1 MTNRKKIFIVEDHQ
15 LFREGL
21 KAMLARSQ
29 ACEVVGESA
38 DGLDALRQIQKIKP
52 DLVLLDLTM
61 PIING
66 YSVLQEIR
74 RVFGTQIKV
83 LVLSIHNT
91 DQYVLQ
97 AFEEGADGYCVK
109 DSSFDEFRLAVQSVL
124 DGKRY
129 ISPGIADQVLEGY
142 VEHRRR
148 LKPKSTW
155 DSITAREKEVLKL
168 IGEGFSNKQ
177 IADVLRI
184 STKTVE
190 KHRSSLMAKLDM
202 HNAAALAAY
211 AAQKGL
217 LTNAQPEIGQFGRD
231 QGTRKK

>member
-1 MTNRKKIFIVEDHQ
+1 MTAEKKIFIVEDHQ

-21 KAMLARSQ
+21 KAMLARNP
-29 ACEVVGESA
+29 AYEVAGESA
-38 DGLDALRQIQKIKP
+38 DGREAIQLIQKIKP
-52 DLVLLDLTM
+52 DLVLLDLTL

-74 RVFGTQIKV
+74 RAFGNKIKV
-83 LVLSIHNT
+83 LVLSIHNS

-97 AFEEGADGYCVK
+97 AFEQGADGYCVK
-109 DSSFDEFRLAVQSVL
+109 DSSFDEFRLAVKSVM

-142 VEHRRR
+142 IRHGRRR
-148 LKPKSTW
+148 LKSRSTW

-177 IADVLRI
+177 IAKVLSI

-190 KHRSSLMAKLDM
+190 KHRSSLMNKLDM

-211 AAQKGL
+211 AVQRGL
-217 LTNAQPEIGQFGRD
+217 ISTENMNEPQE
-231 QGTRKK
+231 K

>member
-1 MTNRKKIFIVEDHQ
+1 MTANKKIFIVEDHQ

-21 KAMLARSQ
+21 KAMLAGNQ
-29 ACEVVGESA
+29 ALEVAGESA
-38 DGLDALRQIQKIKP
+38 DGLEALRQIRKIQP

-74 RVFGTQIKV
+74 RSFGSKVKV
-83 LVLSIHNT
+83 LVLSIHNS

-97 AFEEGADGYCVK
+97 AFEQGADGYCVK
-109 DSSFDEFRLAVQSVL
+109 DSSFEEFRLAVQAVL

-142 VEHRRR
+142 VQHRRR

-177 IADVLRI
+177 IAQVLSI

-190 KHRSSLMAKLDM
+190 KHRSSLMTKLDM

-211 AAQKGL
+211 AVQKGL
-217 LTNAQPEIGQFGRD
+217 ISSDGIHEASEL
-231 QGTRKK
+231 

>member
-1 MTNRKKIFIVEDHQ
+1 MTAKKKILIVEDHQ

-21 KAMLARSQ
+21 KAMLARTQ
-29 ACEVVGESA
+29 AYEVVGESA
-38 DGLDALRQIQKIKP
+38 DGHEALRIIQKIKP

-66 YSVLQEIR
+66 YSVLHEIR
-74 RVFGTQIKV
+74 RAFGAQIKV
-83 LVLSIHNT
+83 LVLSIHNS

-97 AFEEGADGYCVK
+97 AFEQGADGYCVK
-109 DSSFDEFRLAVQSVL
+109 DSSFEEFRLAVQTVL

-129 ISPGIADQVLEGY
+129 ISSGIAEQVLDGY
-142 VEHRRR
+142 VQHRRR

-177 IADVLRI
+177 IAKVLRI
-184 STKTVE
+184 SIKTVE

-211 AAQKGL
+211 AVQKGL
-217 LTNAQPEIGQFGRD
+217 IPTDNIPDGSEN
-231 QGTRKK
+231 

>member
-1 MTNRKKIFIVEDHQ
+1 MTAKKKIFIVEDHQ

-21 KAMLARSQ
+21 KAMLARN
-29 ACEVVGESA
+29 AAYEVVGESA
-38 DGLDALRQIQKIKP
+38 DGHEALRHIQKIKP
-52 DLVLLDLTM
+52 DLVLLDLTL

-74 RVFGTQIKV
+74 RAFGPGIKV

-97 AFEEGADGYCVK
+97 AFQQGADGYCVK
-109 DSSFDEFRLAVQSVL
+109 DASFEEFRLAVQSVL
-124 DGKRY
+124 EGKRY

-142 VEHRRR
+142 VQHRRR
-148 LKPKSTW
+148 LKSKSTW

-177 IADVLRI
+177 IAKVLRI
-184 STKTVE
+184 SIKTVE
-190 KHRSSLMAKLDM
+190 KHRSSLMTKLDM
-202 HNAAALAAY
+202 HNAAALATY
-211 AAQKGL
+211 AVKKGL
-217 LTNAQPEIGQFGRD
+217 IATDENREGSEN
-231 QGTRKK
+231 